1 MKDNKYTPGPWFAVE
16 YAGYFNIQ
24 SQDGYG
30 EKYNLLDREEDEN
43 AEANAKLIAASPD
56 LLEAL
61 QDVMAQMSGRYEDK
75 SCGHHFTCI
84 CGTDKAIQ
92 AINKATV

>member
-56 LLEAL
+56 LLEA
-61 QDVMAQMSGRYEDK
+61 
-75 SCGHHFTCI
+75 CI
-84 CGTDKAIQ
+84 EALKEMEFHNWHNSKTGNLIRS